1 MGVGAGYMRLNT
13 SEQVNILRS
22 GTANIGA
29 STVAVHD
36 DAWHHVVWTKSGAT
50 NVIYIDGVD
59 RTGWIT
65 DSTATNPT
73 QLIIADETNALHAPF
88 AGSIDE
94 ASEASDVIGLVTPC
108 VGAFW

>member
-1 MGVGAGYMRLNT
+1 
-13 SEQVNILRS
+13 VNILRS

-50 NVIYIDGVD
+50 KVIYIDGVD

-73 QLIIADETNALHAPF
+73 QVIIADET
-88 AGSIDE
+88 
-94 ASEASDVIGLVTPC
+94 TPSTLPLQ
-108 VGAFW
+108 ARSMRRLRRPT